1 MLGTSPPSSVF
12 VMKGLRFAF
21 KSSTGV
27 KVLADPQHERNNGIV
42 PKSRKEALENDN
54 RPHNTEKSTT
64 AASDLLV
71 NRSARPC
78 VVVFHLHQQEV
89 YETHTT
95 EVSKK
100 SYRPCH

>member
-1 MLGTSPPSSVF
+1 
-12 VMKGLRFAF
+12 MKDFCFAF

-27 KVLADPQHERNNGIV
+27 KGLADPRRERNNGIV
-42 PKSRKEALENDN
+42 PKSRKQALENDN

-78 VVVFHLHQQEV
+78 VVVFHLHQQEL

-95 EVSKK
+95 EVSKTIL
-100 SYRPCH
+100 

>member
-1 MLGTSPPSSVF
+1 
-12 VMKGLRFAF
+12 MKGLRFAF

-27 KVLADPQHERNNGIV
+27 KVLADPHHERNNGIV

-78 VVVFHLHQQEV
+78 VVVLHLRQQEV
-89 YETHTT
+89 YETHTA
-95 EVSKK
+95 EVSKTIL
-100 SYRPCH
+100 

>member
-1 MLGTSPPSSVF
+1 
-12 VMKGLRFAF
+12 MKGLRFAF
-21 KSSTGV
+21 KASTGV
-27 KVLADPQHERNNGIV
+27 KVLADPHHERNNGIV

-78 VVVFHLHQQEV
+78 VVVFHLRQQEV

-95 EVSKK
+95 EVSKTLL
-100 SYRPCH
+100 